1 MVWVWGPTARG
12 GVAGGVGVGV
22 GPEASQSGAL
32 CPQVHLRGG
41 EETSSQAV
49 HEGCVWHAGGDTR
62 SAVALEGTGE

>member
-1 MVWVWGPTARG
+1 MH
-12 GVAGGVGVGV
+12 GVGVGV
-22 GPEASQSGAL
+22 GSEASQSGAL